1 MAETVVPVGDPT
13 AVVIYS
19 HRVSWQAL
27 RSTTAAKLMAVGL
40 NARDQSNFVQFF
52 DEPSKGPGDQVKY
65 DLIPN
70 PQGPGI
76 LGDAPIAGQEV
87 PFTWFQDSLI
97 INQQRQAELLVGRM
111 SQQRVPYSMRDVAKV
126 GLANWMKDIIDT
138 GLTSQPPRAVMSECQ
153 QRELQ
158 GTPTA

>member
-1 MAETVVPVGDPT
+1 MAETVVPVNDPT

-19 HRVSWQAL
+19 HRVFYQAL

-40 NARDQSNFVQFF
+40 NPRDQSNFVQFF

-70 PQGPGI
+70 VEGPGV

-87 PFTWFQDSLI
+87 TYTAFQDAI
-97 INQQRQAELLVGRM
+97 VINQQRQSELLVGRM
-111 SQQRVPYSMRDVAKV
+111 SR
-126 GLANWMKDIIDT
+126 I
-138 GLTSQPPRAVMSECQ
+138 
-153 QRELQ
+153 
-158 GTPTA
+158 GTCAW

>member
-1 MAETVVPVGDPT
+1 MAETIVAANDPS

-19 HRVSWQAL
+19 HRVFWQAL

-70 PQGPGI
+70 PQGPGV

-87 PFTWFQDSLI
+87 PQTHFQDSLS
-97 INQQRQAELLVGRM
+97 INQQRQAILLVGRM
-111 SQQRVPYSMRDVAKV
+111 SQQRVPWSMRDAAKV
-126 GLANWMKDIIDT
+126 GLANWWKDTIDV
-138 GLTSQPPRAVMSECQ
+138 GFGRSPLVQ
-153 QRELQ
+153 
-158 GTPTA
+158 

>member
-1 MAETVVPVGDPT
+1 MAETVVPVNDPT

-19 HRVSWQAL
+19 HRVFWQAL

-40 NARDQSNFVQFF
+40 DAKDQSNFVQFF
-52 DEPSKGPGDQVKY
+52 DEPSKGPGDNVKY

-70 PQGPGI
+70 ITGPGV

-87 PFTWFQDSLI
+87 PFAWDQDTLV

-111 SQQRVPYSMRDVAKV
+111 SQQRVPYSMRDAAKV
-126 GLANWMKDIIDT
+126 TLANWWKETIDT
-138 GLTSQPPRAVMSECQ
+138 GLTLSPLVQ
-153 QRELQ
+153 
-158 GTPTA
+158 